1 MFRWHS
7 TRLRVVSARIRT
19 DSAINFRSSL
29 SICWRKL
36 AFRTITASSDVSG
49 SNEPSKLEPPS
60 LSPEHDIYISTS
72 TDPFFNLTLEDWYVS
87 YLEFDYVSI
96 KLTQLRNMHNSYFM
110 LLMGGVFFFFGFL
123 YQLWSYDRLFRH
135 SPPSSPLLLIY
146 RDSPCVIIGRNQNP
160 WIEVNFTALHA
171 ARIPFIRRRSGGGT
185 VYHVS

>member
-19 DSAINFRSSL
+19 DNGRNFRSSL

-36 AFRTITASSDVSG
+36 SFRTITSHVSR
-49 SNEPSKLEPPS
+49 SYESSKLKPPS

-72 TDPFFNLTLEDWYVS
+72 TDPFFNLTLEDW
-87 YLEFDYVSI
+87 
-96 KLTQLRNMHNSYFM
+96 
-110 LLMGGVFFFFGFL
+110 
-123 YQLWSYDRLFRH
+123 LFRH

-160 WIEVNFTALHA
+160 WTEINFTALRA